1 MGIHSFEG
9 VHDFEEGKGG
19 DQLSSGLQGLIDMG
33 PSGAEDREKWQ
44 LLSRELAQ
52 KQEIIHRMMTE
63 LDDKA
68 NSLKLTGA
76 EIVDL
81 R

>member
-9 VHDFEEGKGG
+9 VHDFEEGKPGNAEFT
-19 DQLSSGLQGLIDMG
+19 QGLQGLIESG
-33 PSGAEDREKWQ
+33 PLGAEDREKWQ

-52 KQEIIHRMMTE
+52 KQEIIHRMMQE
-63 LDDKA
+63 ADD
-68 NSLKLTGA
+68 
-76 EIVDL
+76 